1 MEMQT
6 HVASPLQYVTT
17 QFNLQSHL
25 YDNVLADLEDFSK
38 QRPNDMTNHVA
49 WIAGHLVSSRC
60 FLVGLLGGQAQEP
73 HPELFENGKGLEA
86 DGDYPTLAESM
97 ASYEEVTAKLTD
109 ALASATP
116 ELLSTEA
123 PFPVPTGKTLGDMAA
138 FLAHHEA
145 YHIGQIGILRR
156 VFEKDAMS
164 YS

>member
-1 MEMQT
+1 MEMPTQ
-6 HVASPLQYVTT
+6 VDSPLQFVMA

-25 YDNVLADLEDFSK
+25 YKNVLDGLEDVRDRRS
-38 QRPNDMTNHVA
+38 NDMTNHIA
-49 WIAGHLVSSRC
+49 WIAGHVVSTRC
-60 FLVGLLGGQAQEP
+60 FLVSLLGGQAQEP

-97 ASYEEVTAKLTD
+97 ASYEEVTAKLND

-116 ELLSTEA
+116 EQLAADA
-123 PFPVPTGKTLGDMAA
+123 PFPVPAGKTMGDMAA